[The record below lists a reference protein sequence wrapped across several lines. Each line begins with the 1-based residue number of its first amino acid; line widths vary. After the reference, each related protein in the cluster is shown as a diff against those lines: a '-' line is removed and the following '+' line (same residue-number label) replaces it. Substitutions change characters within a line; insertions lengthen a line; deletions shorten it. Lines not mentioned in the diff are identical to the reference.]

1 MAVGGEITIKSGT
14 TPGTP
19 SAGNITLW
27 ADADG
32 TLQALQSSGSS
43 SGLGMY
49 SAYMKCSDVKSQN
62 TGGGTFTQD
71 AWQTRV
77 INTEDA
83 DTGGNMSISSN
94 QITLDAGTYRILAV
108 LPANSVNFNQAR
120 VYNIS
125 DSDILLTGRSSYA
138 RGDPSYQNVPATIQ
152 GRFTI
157 SAQKVLEI
165 QHYCQTTATSGFGSA
180 ANFTTEIY
188 ATIELWKEA

>member
-1 MAVGGEITIKSGT
+1 MAVGGEITIKTGT

-43 SGLGMY
+43 SGMGMY

-62 TGGGTFTQD
+62 TGGGTFTAS
-71 AWQTRV
+71 AWRTRD

-94 QITLDAGTYRILAV
+94 QITLDAGTYRCLARC
-108 LPANSVNFNQAR
+108 PAHDVGHHQAQL
-120 VYNIS
+120 YNIS
-125 DSDILLTGRSSYA
+125 GSATTLIGTSEWISATDNIQSS
-138 RGDPSYQNVPATIQ
+138 SIVT
-152 GRFTI
+152 GRFTVAAETI
-157 SAQKVLEI
+157 FEI
-165 QHYCQTTATSGFGSA
+165 QHWCSDTGTFGVQVNITSEVYTVAEF
-180 ANFTTEIY
+180 
-188 ATIELWKEA
+188 WKEA

>member
-1 MAVGGEITIKSGT
+1 MGGEITIKTGT

-49 SAYMKCSDVKSQN
+49 SAYMKCSDVKAQDAQ
-62 TGGGTFTQD
+62 GGTFTQD
-71 AWQTRV
+71 AWQTRE

-94 QITLDAGTYRILAV
+94 QITLDAGTYRCLITCPAVRVNRHQARLYDITGSAV
-108 LPANSVNFNQAR
+108 LLLGTQGSTQAAGADGQDNSL
-120 VYNIS
+120 I
-125 DSDILLTGRSSYA
+125 T
-138 RGDPSYQNVPATIQ
+138 
-152 GRFTI
+152 GRFTLSVE
-157 SAQKVLEI
+157 SALEI
-165 QHYCQTTATSGFGSA
+165 QHICSATAVTLGFGFQSSWTSGV
-180 ANFTTEIY
+180 FTVAEF
-188 ATIELWKEA
+188 WKEA